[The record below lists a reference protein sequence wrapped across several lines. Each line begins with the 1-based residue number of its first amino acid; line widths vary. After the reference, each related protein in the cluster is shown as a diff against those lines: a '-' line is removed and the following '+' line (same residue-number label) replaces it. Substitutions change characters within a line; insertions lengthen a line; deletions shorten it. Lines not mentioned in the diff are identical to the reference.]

1 MLYNFLYIYLDFN
14 FFYFKIKVKG
24 RSGIMPV
31 TNISNF
37 RKNLFSTIE
46 GVVEFN
52 EPVTINSK
60 KGNAVLISEEE
71 FNSMIETIYLTSQ
84 PGLVEKI
91 KEGEN
96 ENIEEM
102 KKFDPDEE
110 W

>member
-1 MLYNFLYIYLDFN
+1 
-14 FFYFKIKVKG
+14 
-24 RSGIMPV
+24 MPV

-46 GVVEFN
+46 GVIEFN
-52 EPVTINSK
+52 EPMTISSK

-71 FNSMIETIYLTSQ
+71 FNSMVETIYLTSQ

-96 ENIEEM
+96 ENVEEM

>member
-1 MLYNFLYIYLDFN
+1 
-14 FFYFKIKVKG
+14 
-24 RSGIMPV
+24 MPV